1 VTLQAAAFGTVGDDH
16 EGPPE
21 GAFAAAWAQ
30 RERVATRP
38 FEPGLF
44 LVLAP
49 MDGVT
54 DHVYRDL
61 LTSLAGGESGISLCV
76 SEFVRVTRDCV
87 QPHVLRRH
95 CPELGTGGR
104 TRAGVEVFV
113 QLLGGEPGPMAES
126 AALAASLGA
135 RGIDINFGCPAKTVN
150 NHDGGASILRAPCRI
165 ESIVGTVRK
174 AVPPAIPVTVKVRL
188 GWDGS
193 DRLAEIARGAEAGGA
208 AWLTVHA
215 RTRLQLYKPPV
226 DWVAIGRARA
236 AVRMPVVANGDI
248 NTAADLH
255 ACAAQSGCHAFMIGR
270 GSMGRPWL
278 FRQLRGLEPPGPEL
292 DPPRFRAL
300 VCDYAARLL
309 AAGASERG
317 ALGRLKQWLRLGAPA
332 FAEVDALFQVV
343 KALPSL
349 SQALE
354 HLDSP
359 VLLVPSRRP
368 RREGACP
375 SEGSAIAATPRPVR
389 GLAGSLVAG

>member
-1 VTLQAAAFGTVGDDH
+1 MTAVFGTVGDDR
-16 EGPPE
+16 EGPPH

-38 FEPGLF
+38 TEPGLF

-87 QPHVLRRH
+87 QPHVLRRA
-95 CPELGTGGR
+95 CPELDNGGR

-165 ESIVGTVRK
+165 EGIVSAVRK
-174 AVPPAIPVTVKVRL
+174 VVPSAIPVTVKVRL
-188 GWDGS
+188 GWDGAEH
-193 DRLAEIARGAEAGGA
+193 LAEIARAAEAGGA

-226 DWVAIGRARA
+226 DWVAIGRARE
-236 AVRMPVVANGDI
+236 AVGIAVVGNGDI
-248 NTAADLH
+248 NTVGDLH
-255 ACAAQSGCHAFMIGR
+255 RCAAHSGCHAFMIGR

-278 FRQLRGLEPPGPEL
+278 FRQIRGLEPRQHEL
-292 DPPRFRAL
+292 HLPRYREL
-300 VCDYAARLL
+300 LCEYAERLL
-309 AAGASERG
+309 ATGASERA
-317 ALGRLKQWLRLGAPA
+317 ALGRLKQWLRLGALA
-332 FAEVDALFQVV
+332 FAEVDPLFQAV
-343 KALPSL
+343 KGL
-349 SQALE
+349 SSVTQALE
-354 HLDSP
+354 RLAG
-359 VLLVPSRRP
+359 SRGFPAAGPRP
-368 RREGACP
+368 RRETACAIP
-375 SEGSAIAATPRPVR
+375 GSAFAPTP
-389 GLAGSLVAG
+389 

>member
-1 VTLQAAAFGTVGDDH
+1 VTR
-16 EGPPE
+16 
-21 GAFAAAWAQ
+21 FAESWAG

-38 FEPGLF
+38 FDPGLF

-54 DHVYRDL
+54 DHVYREL
-61 LTSLAGGESGISLCV
+61 LTSLAGGHSGISLCV
-76 SEFVRVTRDCV
+76 SEFVRVTRDRL
-87 QPHVLRRH
+87 QPHVLRRA
-95 CPELGTGGR
+95 CPELDHGGR
-104 TRAGVEVFV
+104 TPAGVEVFV
-113 QLLGGEPGPMAES
+113 QLLGGEPEPMAQS
-126 AALAASLGA
+126 AALAAELGA
-135 RGIDINFGCPAKTVN
+135 PGIDINFGCPAKTVN

-165 ESIVGTVRK
+165 ERIVGAVRK
-174 AVPPAIPVTVKVRL
+174 AVPPATPVTVKVRL

-193 DRLAEIARGAEAGGA
+193 DRLEEIARGAEAGGA

-215 RTRLQLYKPPV
+215 RTRLQLYRPPV
-226 DWVAIGRARA
+226 DWGALARARE
-236 AVRMPVVANGDI
+236 AVRIPVVANGDI
-248 NTAADLH
+248 NTSADLH

-278 FRQLRGLEPPGPEL
+278 FRQLRGFEPPEPEL

-300 VCDYAARLL
+300 VRDYAARLL

-332 FAEVDALFQVV
+332 FAELDALFQVV

-349 SQALE
+349 PQALD

-359 VLLVPSRRP
+359 ALPAPSRRP
-368 RREGACP
+368 HRESACQ
-375 SEGSAIAATPRPVR
+375 SDGFAIAPAP
-389 GLAGSLVAG
+389 